1 LRKTHIALIVSVIVT
16 AVVALGMWQTT
27 YRSYGATGT
36 KAAAAPS
43 GPTDTPCGSWAEQ
56 GTAAATAI
64 VSTRTIRNCLQVG
77 DDWVIATVGG
87 SADSAGIGVLSCH
100 DNATCVQGQADPGAF
115 GTWQW
120 FKPGGFGGDATI
132 LDASGSL
139 LLVDVAGHELT
150 FSLATGTSSGP
161 ATFAAATGG

>member
-1 LRKTHIALIVSVIVT
+1 MRKRSTALIAGIIAAAVIV
-16 AVVALGMWQTT
+16 LGIWHTT
-27 YRSYGATGT
+27 YRSYAAAAT

-43 GPTDTPCGSWAEQ
+43 GPTDVTCGNWSVQ
-56 GTAAATAI
+56 GSAAATAI
-64 VSTRTIRNCLQVG
+64 VSTRTIRNCMQVG
-77 DDWVIATVGG
+77 DNWVIATVGG
-87 SADSAGIGVLSCH
+87 TADSASIGVLSCH
-100 DNATCVQGQADPGAF
+100 GNVTCLQGQADPSAF
-115 GTWQW
+115 GTWRW